1 MVVRCIKHSFQQ
13 LSVTVLAIDHNL
25 GMNIET
31 GFEDLVNK
39 AVEGIFDI
47 LAGLRACLE
56 SVHIIIMSELL

>member
-47 LAGLRACLE
+47 LAGLRTCLE
-56 SVHIIIMSELL
+56 CMHIIILPELL